1 MVHRHGRFSALAA
14 IAATVIVGAQG
25 RGNPTEWPTA
35 GADAQRT
42 SWIRNDVSI
51 SPETMSQPGFELQ
64 WKTTLESPVRHGVS
78 LGPGVI
84 TSGVNIFT
92 PLSTIA
98 APSNQVFAIDNDTG
112 NLFWTRRFEG
122 VLAAGTAE
130 CPGGISGS
138 LTRMVSLTTPDP
150 GPGRGG
156 GRGRGSYSSAVGE
169 PGAGVP
175 IPSRGG
181 GGRGAPAPATTPPA
195 AATPQTT
202 PPPAATPAPAGAPP
216 SPVTSS
222 TIPPGQWRTSPFP
235 TNAAAQGSW
244 TGLFRPS
251 GVVYAVSADGMFRTL
266 GVVSGKD
273 LQRPARFLPA
283 GARFSDLIAVGDLL
297 YTSTS
302 HGCGGAADGVWAINI
317 QGDTSSSAP
326 GATEDKKVVSWKTN
340 GGRPLGSVAFT
351 AGGTVIVAVGP
362 GTVAAGGHANAVVAL
377 DPKTLAV
384 KDWYTQPGVEIV
396 APPVVFQESGK
407 DVVAVTTKDGRI
419 LLLDAA
425 SLGGADHATPMFASA
440 SLTGGA
446 ATFAARSPAMWQE
459 RTAVPPG
466 AAGAP
471 EASSTARPA
480 AGARWL
486 LIPVTGVLPANLGA
500 AGNGAVSS
508 GAVLGVKVA
517 HQDGR
522 FSVQPA
528 WVSQNIGAPLTPIVV
543 NGVAFAASGPPDA
556 PAAVYALHGATG
568 KTLWQSGKTINS
580 PLSGRS
586 FWVGSGHVFAGTRDG
601 TVYAFGFAME
611 RK

>member
-1 MVHRHGRFSALAA
+1 MVHRHTRFAALAA
-14 IAATVIVGAQG
+14 TIAAVVIVNGQS

-35 GADAQRT
+35 SADAQRT

-51 SPETMSQPGFELQ
+51 SIETMSHPPPRALDPSAGRRDGFELQ

-92 PLSTIA
+92 PISTIA

-112 NLFWTRRFEG
+112 NLFWTRGFEG
-122 VLAAGTAE
+122 ALAAGTAE

-138 LTRMVSLTTPDP
+138 LTRMVSLTPQDP
-150 GPGRGG
+150 GPGRGGG

-175 IPSRGG
+175 IPARGG

-195 AATPQTT
+195 AA
-202 PPPAATPAPAGAPP
+202 APAPAPAPAAAAPP

-273 LQRPARFLPA
+273 LQRPAQFLPA
-283 GARFSDLIAVGDLL
+283 GARFSDLIAVGDVL

-302 HGCGGAADGVWAINI
+302 QGCGGAADAVWAINI
-317 QGDTSSSAP
+317 SGDTKS
-326 GATEDKKVVSWKTN
+326 VISWKTN

-351 AGGTVIVAVGP
+351 TGGTLIVAVGP
-362 GTVAAGGHANAVVAL
+362 GTVTPGGYANAVVAL

-384 KDWYTQPGVEIV
+384 KDWYTQPGVELL
-396 APPVVFQESGK
+396 APPVIFQEDGK
-407 DVVAVTTKDGRI
+407 DIVAVTTKDGRI
-419 LLLDAA
+419 LLLDAD
-425 SLGGADHATPMFASA
+425 SLGGASHATPLLASA

-446 ATFAARSPAMWQE
+446 ATFAAQSPAMWQE
-459 RTAVPPG
+459 HSGPPG

-471 EASSTARPA
+471 AASSGAQPLE
-480 AGARWL
+480 GARWL
-486 LIPVTGVLPANLGA
+486 LIPLAGALPASLGA
-500 AGNGAVSS
+500 SANGAVSS
-508 GAVLGVKVA
+508 GALLGVKLV
-517 HQDGR
+517 HEDGK
-522 FSVQPA
+522 FSVRPA
-528 WVSQNIGAPLTPIVV
+528 WVSQNIAAPLTPIVV
-543 NGVAFAASGPPDA
+543 NGVAFAVSGSSNA
-556 PAAVYALHGATG
+556 PAGLYALHGATG
-568 KTLWQSGKTINS
+568 KTLWQSDKTITG

-586 FWVGSGHVFAGTRDG
+586 FWVGSGHVFVGTRDG